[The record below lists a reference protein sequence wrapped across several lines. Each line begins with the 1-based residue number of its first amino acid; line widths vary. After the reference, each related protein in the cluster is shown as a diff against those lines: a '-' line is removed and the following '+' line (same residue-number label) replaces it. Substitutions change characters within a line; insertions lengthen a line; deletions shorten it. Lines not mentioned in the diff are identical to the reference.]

1 MSDALKAAVVGAG
14 RRGRVHTEAMRAAG
28 GYAVAAVCDIA
39 EDRAREF
46 AEELDVGGVYTD
58 MDRMLD
64 AESPEVVVIATYA
77 GSHAELT
84 EQAAE
89 SGVGAICCE
98 KPMATSLAEGRRMVD
113 ACRENGVHLVIS
125 HQRRMGAEMRAMR
138 RLIEEGAIGEPYLL
152 RGTCP
157 GDLLTDG
164 THLVNSLRWLAG
176 DEGARWVL
184 GQVSPAEPEPAEAK
198 GMGPRKSG
206 GWRYGYPVE
215 DGAIATWEF
224 ESGLR
229 AEILTGDARFPG
241 RLYQDYE
248 AFGTEG
254 RLWRKGDNADPPLLI
269 RDGLAGGWREAPVP
283 DGGDPMQET
292 YAALVR
298 TIREGTEHP
307 LAGASVLRGLE
318 IVMAIH
324 ESARTNSKISLPLKQ
339 TAYPLRLATGD
350 AGL

>member
-39 EDRAREF
+39 EDSARKF
-46 AEELDVGGVYTD
+46 AGELDVGGVYTD

-64 AESPEVVVIATYA
+64 AESPDVVVIATYA

-84 EQAAE
+84 EAVVEA
-89 SGVGAICCE
+89 GVSAVCCE

-113 ACRENGVHLVIS
+113 ACRKNGVHLVIS
-125 HQRRMGAEMRAMR
+125 HQRRMGADMRAMR

-176 DEGARWVL
+176 DEGANWVL
-184 GQVSPAEPEPAEAK
+184 GQVFRREPDRSEPR
-198 GMGPRKSG
+198 GMSPRKSG

-241 RLYQDYE
+241 RSYQDYE
-248 AFGTEG
+248 AFGSEG

-269 RDGLAGGWREAPVP
+269 RDGRAGGWREAPVP

-298 TIREGTEHP
+298 TIRERTEHP
-307 LAGASVLRGLE
+307 LAGESVLKGLE
-318 IVMAIH
+318 IVMAVH
-324 ESARTNSKISLPLKQ
+324 ESARTTSRIEVPLEQ
-339 TAYPLRLATGD
+339 DAYPLKLMIE
-350 AGL
+350 AGRV